1 MSAAS
6 KASHVFRA
14 INRVTAAS
22 SADGMPK
29 SRFNAQGQYHYRSI
43 DDLIGRLGPL
53 LAKHGLCVLP
63 RVLLREAE
71 VRNGE
76 AGGLLLSVR
85 LMVAFA
91 IVSARDGSRCTV
103 RAWGEALDQSD
114 KGTAKAMSAAY
125 KSAMLQL
132 FCVPV
137 AGEDAD
143 AVTHRLKQKPH
154 SPEPD
159 QGWPAWA
166 ADIIDMI
173 GVCETSE
180 ALERVRTRQASL
192 LGSLRSERPNLYAD
206 IGKAFSS
213 RTQAVLSPK
222 AKSQPPAPKA
232 PGQPQGKRGR
242 GKQPKQA
249 ELEPADG

>member
-1 MSAAS
+1 MSAAV
-6 KASHVFRA
+6 KAPHVFRA
-14 INRVTAAS
+14 INRITAAF
-22 SADGMPK
+22 AGAGMPK
-29 SRFNAQGQYHYRSI
+29 SRLNAQGQYHYRSI
-43 DDLIGRLGPL
+43 DDLLGRLGPL

-63 RVLLREAE
+63 RVLLRKAE

-85 LMVAFA
+85 LLVAFA

-103 RAWGEALDQSD
+103 RAWGEALDESD

-143 AVTHRLKQKPH
+143 ASSQRLRLKEH

-159 QGWPAWA
+159 QGWSTWA

-173 GVCETSE
+173 GICETSE
-180 ALERVRTRQASL
+180 ALERVRNRQAGL
-192 LGSLRSERPNLYAD
+192 LKALRSERPEFYRQV
-206 IGKAFSS
+206 GEAFS
-213 RTQAVLSPK
+213 RTQAVLSSPGEC
-222 AKSQPPAPKA
+222 QPPPPKA
-232 PGQPQGKRGR
+232 PEPAQGKRGR
-242 GKQPKQA
+242 GKKPEQA
-249 ELEPADG
+249 VLEPADG